1 VSGVLTAAVPMT
13 RDPLVVQVP
22 LLAAAVNAV
31 AVVLLSLEVR
41 RDG

>member
-1 VSGVLTAAVPMT
+1 VSGVLTAAVLVA

-22 LLAAAVNAV
+22 LLAAAVYAV